1 MKKITSI
8 LTSLSLAMIGFVA
21 PAVPAAAM
29 QTPIAYCEA
38 KSPAATGWATRYNM
52 NEACRAAL
60 YECAVRTPN
69 TQTCYVVRA
78 YWYNAS

>member
-8 LTSLSLAMIGFVA
+8 LASLSLACIGVAA

-29 QTPIAYCEA
+29 QAPVAYCEA
-38 KSPAATGWATRYNM
+38 KSPSATGWATRYNM
-52 NEACRAAL
+52 NEACNVAL
-60 YECAVRTPN
+60 YECAVRTPS
-69 TQTCYVVRA
+69 TQTCYVVRS